1 MRGSTREEI
10 FPIPKQGIDQREFWE
25 AANREELVVQQC
37 GECGEYRH
45 PPKPVCPNCRSTD
58 IEWAEL
64 PGTGEVYTY
73 TITHYAASP
82 EHEDYVP
89 YNVAVVLLDG
99 TDDIRLVTQ
108 IVETDPED
116 VAIGMPVEVVWD
128 SVNENLTVPLFR
140 PVS

>member
-1 MRGSTREEI
+1 MRGSAREEI

-37 GECGEYRH
+37 GECGERRH
-45 PPKPVCPNCRSTD
+45 PPKPICPNCRSFD
-58 IEWAEL
+58 VEWAEL

-82 EHEDYVP
+82 EHEGHVP

-116 VAIGMPVEVVWD
+116 VTIGMSVEVVWD
-128 SVNENLTVPLFR
+128 SVNEDLTVPLFR